1 MLIRKNLTRFTLLF
15 CLMITA
21 VLFVQ
26 ASDDTTELNS
36 NFISKLP
43 WWLVYI
49 LTAALVMLASW
60 IGYKMA
66 TIRKLKY
73 GDDHESS
80 VNSVVGALM
89 GLLAFILAFTFGVTT
104 NKFDSR
110 KELLLEEVTA
120 IETLHLRAGLIP
132 EPHTSEVRQLVKKYV
147 DIRLDLAQNPTHA
160 REAIQESEAIQKQMW
175 KHAEALPDLNLKHSD
190 VVSLFTEAL
199 NHVIELQ
206 TKRLTVST
214 IHQLPTAL
222 WLSLYIITFLSMM
235 GIGYLFG
242 MAHKANWI
250 LLTLLSLAFSVVI
263 ILIADLDNSN
273 TNKQG
278 IIHVNTQP
286 MIELERRISQ

>member
-1 MLIRKNLTRFTLLF
+1 MLNRKLITPSILLLSF
-15 CLMITA
+15 LLIA
-21 VLFVQ
+21 VWCVQ
-26 ASDDTTELNS
+26 ASDGTTAS
-36 NFISKLP
+36 NTSFISTLP
-43 WWLVYI
+43 WWLMYL
-49 LTAALVMLASW
+49 LTASLVMLASW
-60 IGYKMA
+60 MGYKIA
-66 TIRKLKY
+66 VHRKQKH

-132 EPHTSEVRQLVKKYV
+132 EPHRSEVRILVKKYV
-147 DIRLDLAQNPTHA
+147 NLRLDLAQHPTHV
-160 REAIQESEAIQKQMW
+160 REAIQESEAIQKQLW
-175 KHAEALPDLNLKHSD
+175 KHAEALPNMDLKHSD

-206 TKRLTVST
+206 TKRITVST
-214 IHQLPTAL
+214 IHQLPGAL
-222 WLSLYIITFLSMM
+222 WVSLYLITFLSMM

-250 LLTLLSLAFSVVI
+250 LLSFLSLAFSVVI

-273 TNKQG
+273 TSKQG
-278 IIHVNTQP
+278 IIQVNTQP
-286 MIELERRISQ
+286 MIELGRRINQ